1 MPKWRVRVSSIV
13 LCRGLIKSKAR
24 GFEYVQKTVRKA
36 ILGCSCHARFRE
48 PADHNPGFRQLHVLG
63 LKGSGGL
70 RLPPLRTARDLGYF
84 VGQARH
90 GHGQFPPKPPQ
101 QSLELGDCTRIGL

>member
-1 MPKWRVRVSSIV
+1 MCKKLFAKRFWGALVT
-13 LCRGLIKSKAR
+13 LD
-24 GFEYVQKTVRKA
+24 FESRRITT
-36 ILGCSCHARFRE
+36 
-48 PADHNPGFRQLHVLG
+48 PGFRQLHVLG

-101 QSLELGDCTRIGL
+101 QSLELGDCTRIEL